1 MRRVKEILREYAYPK
16 IPILYIHTD
25 ADFNL
30 IVRNHIS

>member
-1 MRRVKEILREYAYPK
+1 MRWDKEILREYAYPK
-16 IPILYIHTD
+16 NSILYIHID